1 MGSAETMRYHV
12 DAMRRVVKLK
22 GGLQDTV
29 LDRLILQLIDW
40 YVLIHLRYNLLLSFY
55 RNDLQCNLLAK
66 NHGKPR
72 RYPAVD
78 MLTSGFPTF
87 S

>member
-40 YVLIHLRYNLLLSFY
+40 YVFTHLR
-55 RNDLQCNLLAK
+55 
-66 NHGKPR
+66 HI
-72 RYPAVD
+72 
-78 MLTSGFPTF
+78 
-87 S
+87 